1 MTLQEIKEHQDQF
14 GTHDLDTMSTSDYRQ
29 VLDDGA
35 FFWIDHHE
43 CLRNT
48 FSGEIIASN
57 IMQIDLLIAYMEN
70 LKIIIRDNNNQGNY
84 IKQ

>member
-35 FFWIDHHE
+35 FFWIDHHDFV
-43 CLRNT
+43 RST
-48 FSGEIIASN
+48 FSGEIIITNSEQLDVVIEHLQNYRAR
-57 IMQIDLLIAYMEN
+57 IP
-70 LKIIIRDNNNQGNY
+70 KPPKRGGGN
-84 IKQ
+84 

>member
-35 FFWIDHHE
+35 FFWIDHHDF
-43 CLRNT
+43 LRNT
-48 FSGEIIASN
+48 FSGEMFATNRVQLDAMIEYL
-57 IMQIDLLIAYMEN
+57 QRF
-70 LKIIIRDNNNQGNY
+70 RDKMPNPPVGMGG
-84 IKQ
+84 K